1 LPLSYSNSLVRRGK
15 KRITEGIGLGAWGM
29 EQGDRS
35 QNPEFRRKAI
45 KIEFLSN
52 TYY

>member
-1 LPLSYSNSLVRRGK
+1 
-15 KRITEGIGLGAWGM
+15 M

-45 KIEFLSN
+45 KSDFFSTTGYGLLD
-52 TYY
+52 TGYFDCRF